1 MTKQKTVGRIIQ
13 PNELF
18 DMLNV
23 KNREEAERVLSNTLY
38 FLLYMRVGDKLS
50 TSVADFN
57 KIGPDLIQL
66 DYAIDANIVADELVK
81 KRIIKLPI

>member
-1 MTKQKTVGRIIQ
+1 MTDKNTIGRVIQ
-13 PNELF
+13 PNEIF
-18 DMLNV
+18 DMLGV
-23 KNREEAERVLSNTLY
+23 KNQEDAERVLCTTLQ